1 MIIVVVDCETFYQRI
16 ETDKNDEIDE
26 TDKIDEIDATFSRF
40 KWFVCEVFAKEV
52 ELTLESVRRCGD
64 TLD

>member
-1 MIIVVVDCETFYQRI
+1 MID

-26 TDKIDEIDATFSRF
+26 IDEIGEIDATFSRF
-40 KWFVCEVFAKEV
+40 KWSVCEVFAKEV

>member
-1 MIIVVVDCETFYQRI
+1 MID

-26 TDKIDEIDATFSRF
+26 IDEIGEIDATFSRF
-40 KWFVCEVFAKEV
+40 KWSVCKVFAKEV